1 MSGLHAVVF
10 DFDGVVADSEPV
22 HLECFQAVFK
32 TVGIDL
38 DADRYRQRYLG
49 MDDRDAIAAISADAS
64 VQLAS
69 HRVAMLIDTKTKL
82 VQRILRER
90 AEALPGSV
98 EIIRALRRGG
108 TPLAVCSGAL
118 RPEILAAAE
127 RIGVPD
133 AFDVIVS
140 AEDVAKGKPSPEG
153 YRLALR
159 LLGEALGWEL
169 APARCVAIEDS
180 PFGISAAREAGMK
193 VLALTTSHPAE
204 DVADADRVVENL
216 AAVGVDDVRGMVG

>member
-140 AEDVAKGKPSPEG
+140 RRTWPRAS
-153 YRLALR
+153 
-159 LLGEALGWEL
+159 
-169 APARCVAIEDS
+169 PARKATGWRCGCSARRWGGDWTRPAVWRSRIPRSAS
-180 PFGISAAREAGMK
+180 PPPAR
-193 VLALTTSHPAE
+193 PA
-204 DVADADRVVENL
+204 
-216 AAVGVDDVRGMVG
+216 